1 MRKKN
6 IWKQL
11 LSLTLS
17 GVLLLGSAP
26 VSGEE
31 LFSESEDTLYTG
43 VEAQVFSEEEAQAF
57 SEEEEQVQDVPAEE
71 DTDQVQDVFEDE
83 AEEAENEV
91 GEFQSAKE
99 QSEDLFSSGEVT
111 DEDSQA
117 LTEEEIAAQKAP
129 MEELSPILVVEDP
142 FSTSSG
148 ISGRSRSYGS
158 SLPSRYDTRGA
169 YTSQVKNQKPYG
181 MCWAFTTAAG
191 METSLLMKGQGLY
204 DLSEEHLAYFFAN
217 RLNDPLGNTAN
228 DKNIVSGSYREGG
241 NQVLASLF
249 LSTWSGMGLESQAPY
264 PTDATHTEQYDTKP
278 STSLAYQTSAYLTD
292 AVFSGY
298 DVGKI
303 KELIYQ
309 YGAVGMSLWLDGSY
323 YDAINY
329 TYGYPYEGSGA
340 NHAVTLVGWDDSFDK
355 NNFPAASKVTRNGAW
370 IAKNSWGSE
379 WGDGGY
385 FYISYDNKSNY
396 NIVAEGA
403 TVAPAY
409 TNNYFYDGSSALSS
423 LSLKKQT
430 ASSGATMAANV
441 FTATAGNG
449 NGEVLGE
456 VVLATHSDAGLFG
469 IQVYTNLTNPADP
482 TSGIPA
488 YSTPVQFYQTY
499 AGISTVKV
507 PEVTLTQGSMY
518 SVVIT
523 NLGSSSIDFLCE
535 TEGNYSWVRFQPGLA
550 IEQSFAYDSKDGW
563 SDLYEDGMCL
573 RIKAHTRTLSGPVTI
588 AAPGFLTAASASY
601 KQINLSW
608 SAVSG
613 VSGYEIYRKA
623 KGGSYQ
629 KLGNTSYGTTS
640 YKDGSARYG
649 VTYTY
654 KVRAY
659 TNVSSGK
666 LYSSFSREKSA
677 KAALAV
683 PMVSVKVSGSMY
695 NKVSWTKSYGAQG
708 YVVYRKVSKG
718 KWKRIATL
726 KGSSV
731 LSYKD
736 KKISATTVYE
746 YAVRAYRKI
755 NGKNVTSGYKSS
767 GKYKSAAARQKVSSV
782 TNTRY
787 GLRIRWKT
795 QTKCDGYFLY
805 RREGKGKWKR
815 IGKVSSGKRSVY
827 FDNTVKKGKSYAYY
841 ARAYVKEPYGIVAG
855 RYTKSA
861 AVRKK

>member
-1 MRKKN
+1 
-6 IWKQL
+6 
-11 LSLTLS
+11 
-17 GVLLLGSAP
+17 
-26 VSGEE
+26 
-31 LFSESEDTLYTG
+31 
-43 VEAQVFSEEEAQAF
+43 
-57 SEEEEQVQDVPAEE
+57 
-71 DTDQVQDVFEDE
+71 
-83 AEEAENEV
+83 
-91 GEFQSAKE
+91 
-99 QSEDLFSSGEVT
+99 
-111 DEDSQA
+111 
-117 LTEEEIAAQKAP
+117 
-129 MEELSPILVVEDP
+129 
-142 FSTSSG
+142 
-148 ISGRSRSYGS
+148 
-158 SLPSRYDTRGA
+158 
-169 YTSQVKNQKPYG
+169 
-181 MCWAFTTAAG
+181 
-191 METSLLMKGQGLY
+191 
-204 DLSEEHLAYFFAN
+204 
-217 RLNDPLGNTAN
+217 
-228 DKNIVSGSYREGG
+228 
-241 NQVLASLF
+241 
-249 LSTWSGMGLESQAPY
+249 
-264 PTDATHTEQYDTKP
+264 
-278 STSLAYQTSAYLTD
+278 
-292 AVFSGY
+292 
-298 DVGKI
+298 
-303 KELIYQ
+303 
-309 YGAVGMSLWLDGSY
+309 
-323 YDAINY
+323 
-329 TYGYPYEGSGA
+329 
-340 NHAVTLVGWDDSFDK
+340 
-355 NNFPAASKVTRNGAW
+355 
-370 IAKNSWGSE
+370 
-379 WGDGGY
+379 
-385 FYISYDNKSNY
+385 
-396 NIVAEGA
+396 
-403 TVAPAY
+403 
-409 TNNYFYDGSSALSS
+409 
-423 LSLKKQT
+423 
-430 ASSGATMAANV
+430 MAANV

-550 IEQSFAYDSKDGW
+550 IEQSFAYNSKDGW
-563 SDLYEDGMCL
+563 SDLYEDCMCL

-787 GLRIRWKT
+787 GLRIRWKA

-815 IGKVSSGKRSVY
+815 IGTVSSGKRFVY

-841 ARAYVKEPYGIVAG
+841 VRAYVKEPYGIVAG

>member
-11 LSLTLS
+11 LCLTLS
-17 GVLLLGSAP
+17 GVLLLGSAH

-31 LFSESEDTLYTG
+31 LFSESEDSLYTG
-43 VEAQVFSEEEAQAF
+43 VEAQDF

-71 DTDQVQDVFEDE
+71 DATQVQDVFEDE
-83 AEEAENEV
+83 SEETDDEAGV
-91 GEFQSAKE
+91 FQSVNE
-99 QSEDLFSSGEVT
+99 QSEDPFSSGEVT
-111 DEDSQA
+111 EEDSQV

-129 MEELSPILVVEDP
+129 MEGLSPILVVEDP
-142 FSTSSG
+142 VSISSG

-169 YTSQVKNQKPYG
+169 YTSPVKNQKPYG

-379 WGDGGY
+379 WGEGGY

-403 TVAPAY
+403 TAAPAY
-409 TNNYFYDGSSALSS
+409 SNNYFYDGSSALSS

-430 ASSGATMAANV
+430 ASSGATMAAYV

-469 IQVYTNLTNPADP
+469 IQVYTNLTNPVDP

-550 IEQSFAYDSKDGW
+550 IEQSFAYNSKDGW

-588 AAPGFLTAASASY
+588 SAPGSLTAASASY

-623 KGGSYQ
+623 KGGSYR

-640 YKDGSARYG
+640 YKDGSAQYG

-659 TNVSSGK
+659 TSVSSGK
-666 LYSSFSREKSA
+666 LYSSFSGEKSV

-695 NKVSWTKSYGAQG
+695 NNVNWTKSYGAQD
-708 YVVYRKVSKG
+708 R
-718 KWKRIATL
+718 
-726 KGSSV
+726 
-731 LSYKD
+731 
-736 KKISATTVYE
+736 
-746 YAVRAYRKI
+746 
-755 NGKNVTSGYKSS
+755 
-767 GKYKSAAARQKVSSV
+767 
-782 TNTRY
+782 
-787 GLRIRWKT
+787 
-795 QTKCDGYFLY
+795 
-805 RREGKGKWKR
+805 
-815 IGKVSSGKRSVY
+815 
-827 FDNTVKKGKSYAYY
+827 
-841 ARAYVKEPYGIVAG
+841 
-855 RYTKSA
+855 
-861 AVRKK
+861 

>member
-550 IEQSFAYDSKDGW
+550 IEQSFAYNSKDGW

-787 GLRIRWKT
+787 GLRIRWKA

-841 ARAYVKEPYGIVAG
+841 VRAYVKEPYGIVAG

>member
-31 LFSESEDTLYTG
+31 LFSESEDTSYTG
-43 VEAQVFSEEEAQAF
+43 VEAQAF

-71 DTDQVQDVFEDE
+71 DTAQVQDVFEDE
-83 AEEAENEV
+83 AEEAEDEA

-117 LTEEEIAAQKAP
+117 LTEAEIAAQKAP

-142 FSTSSG
+142 VSTSSG

-355 NNFPAASKVTRNGAW
+355 NSFPAASKVTRNGAW

-403 TVAPAY
+403 TAAPAY

-456 VVLATHSDAGLFG
+456 VVLATHSDAGL
-469 IQVYTNLTNPADP
+469 
-482 TSGIPA
+482 
-488 YSTPVQFYQTY
+488 
-499 AGISTVKV
+499 
-507 PEVTLTQGSMY
+507 
-518 SVVIT
+518 
-523 NLGSSSIDFLCE
+523 
-535 TEGNYSWVRFQPGLA
+535 
-550 IEQSFAYDSKDGW
+550 
-563 SDLYEDGMCL
+563 
-573 RIKAHTRTLSGPVTI
+573 
-588 AAPGFLTAASASY
+588 
-601 KQINLSW
+601 
-608 SAVSG
+608 
-613 VSGYEIYRKA
+613 
-623 KGGSYQ
+623 
-629 KLGNTSYGTTS
+629 
-640 YKDGSARYG
+640 
-649 VTYTY
+649 
-654 KVRAY
+654 
-659 TNVSSGK
+659 
-666 LYSSFSREKSA
+666 
-677 KAALAV
+677 
-683 PMVSVKVSGSMY
+683 
-695 NKVSWTKSYGAQG
+695 
-708 YVVYRKVSKG
+708 
-718 KWKRIATL
+718 
-726 KGSSV
+726 
-731 LSYKD
+731 
-736 KKISATTVYE
+736 
-746 YAVRAYRKI
+746 
-755 NGKNVTSGYKSS
+755 
-767 GKYKSAAARQKVSSV
+767 
-782 TNTRY
+782 
-787 GLRIRWKT
+787 
-795 QTKCDGYFLY
+795 
-805 RREGKGKWKR
+805 
-815 IGKVSSGKRSVY
+815 
-827 FDNTVKKGKSYAYY
+827 
-841 ARAYVKEPYGIVAG
+841 
-855 RYTKSA
+855 
-861 AVRKK
+861 

>member
-11 LSLTLS
+11 LGLALS
-17 GVLLLGSAP
+17 GALLLGNVPVLGESIASETDDPQETGIETQSLSGEEEQLQDVLSEEENPQVQDVSEDEEEETEEGTDLFQSA
-26 VSGEE
+26 SEQAEE
-31 LFSESEDTLYTG
+31 LFSSGGESQEEGESL
-43 VEAQVFSEEEAQAF
+43 AQ
-57 SEEEEQVQDVPAEE
+57 
-71 DTDQVQDVFEDE
+71 
-83 AEEAENEV
+83 
-91 GEFQSAKE
+91 
-99 QSEDLFSSGEVT
+99 
-111 DEDSQA
+111 
-117 LTEEEIAAQKAP
+117 EEIAAQLAP
-129 MEELSPILVVEDP
+129 MEALSPILVVEDP
-142 FSTSSG
+142 VSAASG
-148 ISGRSRSYGS
+148 ISGRSRSFGS
-158 SLPSRYDTRGA
+158 NLPSRYDTRGV

-217 RLNDPLGNTAN
+217 RLNDPLENTAN
-228 DKNIVSGSYREGG
+228 DRNIVSGSYREGG
-241 NQVLASLF
+241 NQVLASIF

-264 PTDATHTEQYDTKP
+264 PTDSTHTEQYNTKP
-278 STSLAYQTSAYLTD
+278 SASLAYQTSAYLTD

-298 DVGKI
+298 DEGKI

-323 YDAINY
+323 YDVVNY

-355 NNFPAASKVTRNGAW
+355 GNFPAASKVTRNGAW
-370 IAKNSWGSE
+370 IAKNSWGTE
-379 WGDGGY
+379 WGDNGY

-403 TVAPAY
+403 TASPSY

-430 ASSGATMAANV
+430 AASGATMAANV
-441 FTATAGNG
+441 FTATAGKG

-469 IQVYTNLTNPADP
+469 IQVYTNLTNPVDP
-482 TSGIPA
+482 TSGTPA
-488 YSTPVQFYQTY
+488 YSAPVQFYQTY

-507 PEVTLTQGSMY
+507 PEVTLVQGSMY
-518 SVVIT
+518 SIVIS
-523 NLGSSSIDFLCE
+523 NLGSNSVDFLCE
-535 TEGNYSWVRFQPGLA
+535 TAGDYSWVKFQPGLTP
-550 IEQSFAYDSKDGW
+550 EQSFAYNRLEGW

-573 RIKAHTRTLSGPVTI
+573 RIKAHTRTLSGPVTVS
-588 AAPGFLTAASASY
+588 APGSLTASAASY

-608 SAVSG
+608 PAVSG
-613 VSGYEIYRKA
+613 VTGYEIYRKA

-629 KLGNTSYGTTS
+629 KLGTTASGTTS
-640 YKDGSARYG
+640 YKDGSAQYG
-649 VTYTY
+649 ITYTY

-659 TNVSSGK
+659 VSTGNGK
-666 LYSSFSREKSA
+666 LYSSFSGEHSA
-677 KAALAV
+677 KAALGV
-683 PMVSVKVSGSMY
+683 PVVSVRVSGSMY
-695 NKVSWTKSYGAQG
+695 NKISWTKSYGAQG
-708 YVVYRKVSKG
+708 YVVYRKTAGG

-726 KGSSV
+726 KGASV
-731 LSYKD
+731 LSYND
-736 KKISATTVYE
+736 KKIAATTNYE

-755 NGKNVTSGYKSS
+755 NGKNVTSSYKSS
-767 GKYKSAAARQKVSSV
+767 GKYKSAAALQKVSSV

-787 GLRIRWKT
+787 GLRIRWKA
-795 QTKCDGYFLY
+795 QTKCDGYYIY
-805 RREGKGKWKR
+805 RREGNGKWKR
-815 IGKVSSGKRSVY
+815 IAGVASGKRSVY
-827 FDNTVKKGKSYAYY
+827 FDNKVKKGKSYSYY
-841 ARAYVKEPYGIVAG
+841 VRAYVKEPYGTVAG
-855 RYTKSA
+855 RYVKSS